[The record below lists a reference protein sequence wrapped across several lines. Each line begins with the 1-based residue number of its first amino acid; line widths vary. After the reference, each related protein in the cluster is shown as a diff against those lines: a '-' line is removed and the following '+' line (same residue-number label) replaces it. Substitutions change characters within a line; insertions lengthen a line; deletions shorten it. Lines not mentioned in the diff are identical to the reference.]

1 MLEMIVC
8 EEEAPRHAPEDSDDL
23 HRHID
28 LLRPGHLP
36 GVLRPDHRHYRD
48 KESADTQNKLES
60 LSLAL
65 EQRVHN
71 VLSFMDSFVSNN
83 VINSA
88 LVRNSSAY
96 SNKDADLISTLFKTA
111 ILSTDNIIDSII
123 VYTDRGKFYA
133 GGNGIT
139 LDRNEIRQRIQDLE
153 AGQPV
158 RPWYLRLER
167 KPTRETLP
175 DTILSLYYPLQ
186 DTSSLRQIGFVYV
199 VIPPERLMA
208 SLQAPSSGRRIL
220 VADSDM
226 QIIYSSD
233 GQSPGQPLDKELADG
248 IAGQSKSF
256 LFDDDED
263 GLQFGVQTT
272 TGETGWHMVSLIP
285 YADMTRELSKY
296 ILYISALF
304 AAAMAF
310 VILLSVSSTRRI
322 VKPLKQLADSMVA
335 VQNDN
340 YDVELPAETPDEVG
354 QLTRTYR
361 MMLDRIRQLIADIYA
376 TEKKKRETEL
386 LVLQTQINP
395 HFLYNT
401 LNSIHWIAVVHG
413 LNSISD
419 MVNSLVAI
427 LRYSL
432 NNFSTFTTLKVEVDM
447 LEPYLFI
454 QNVRFG
460 NGISF
465 SSHVPAEFERC
476 QIPRLLLQP
485 LVENAISHGLRPMG
499 GKGHIHIEC
508 ADIDGVLCVD
518 VVDNGVGLPED
529 VPEFTDYETLR
540 AMFPA
545 SGDQTSIGLE
555 NTFTRIRLYFGERYG
570 LLFKSRSGQGTTVRV
585 TLPIAEAEEENP

>member
-1 MLEMIVC
+1 MKRKSLGM
-8 EEEAPRHAPEDSDDL
+8 
-23 HRHID
+23 HRRI
-28 LLRPGHLP
+28 LMTCIAISIFSALAISLVSYNLII
-36 GVLRPDHRHYRD
+36 GVIRD
-48 KESADTQNKLES
+48 KESADTQNKLEG

-88 LVRNSSAY
+88 LHRPSLTY

-133 GGNGIT
+133 GGNGIS
-139 LDRNEIRQRIQDLE
+139 LDRNEVRRRMLDYE
-153 AGQPV
+153 SRQPV
-158 RPWYLRLER
+158 SPWYLALER
-167 KPTRETLP
+167 KPTRETRP
-175 DTILSLYYPLQ
+175 DYILALYYPLQ
-186 DTSSLRQIGFVYV
+186 DTSRLRQIGFVYV
-199 VIPPERLMA
+199 VISPERLMD
-208 SLQAPSSGRRIL
+208 SLQASSSGRRIL
-220 VADSDM
+220 VVDADM
-226 QIIYSSD
+226 QVIYSSD
-233 GQSPGQPLDKELADG
+233 GQAPGQMLDEALAEG
-248 IAGQSKSF
+248 ISGESSF
-256 LFDDDED
+256 LYDDGEN
-263 GLQFGVQTT
+263 GRQFGVHTT

-285 YADMTRELSKY
+285 YAAMTREVNRY
-296 ILYISALF
+296 ILYIAAMF

-310 VILLSVSSTRRI
+310 VILFSVSSTRHI
-322 VKPLKQLADSMVA
+322 VKPLHQLMDSMVG
-335 VQNDN
+335 VQNGN
-340 YDVELPAETPDEVG
+340 YDVELPAESSDEVG

-361 MMLDRIRQLIADIYA
+361 VMLNRIKQLIADIYA
-376 TEKKKRETEL
+376 SEKKKRETEL

-401 LNSIHWIAVVHG
+401 LNSIHWIAMVHG

-485 LVENAISHGLRPMG
+485 LVENAISHGLRPKG

-508 ADIDGVLCVD
+508 AAIDGVLCVD
-518 VVDNGVGLPED
+518 VIDNGVGLPED

-540 AMFPA
+540 AKFPA

-570 LLFKSRSGQGTTVRV
+570 LLFKSQAEQGATVRV
-585 TLPIAEAEEENP
+585 TLPIAEAKEEDP

>member
-1 MLEMIVC
+1 MKRKYLGM
-8 EEEAPRHAPEDSDDL
+8 
-23 HRHID
+23 HRRILMTCIAISIFSALAISLVSYNLIID
-28 LLRPGHLP
+28 
-36 GVLRPDHRHYRD
+36 VIRD

-83 VINSA
+83 VINAA
-88 LVRNSSAY
+88 LHRPSLTY
-96 SNKDADLISTLFKTA
+96 SNNDADLISTLFKTA

-133 GGNGIT
+133 GGNGIS
-139 LDRNEIRQRIQDLE
+139 LDRNEVRRRMLDYE
-153 AGQPV
+153 SRQPV
-158 RPWYLRLER
+158 SPWYLTLER
-167 KPTRETLP
+167 EPTRETQP
-175 DTILSLYYPLQ
+175 DYILALYYPLQ
-186 DTSSLRQIGFVYV
+186 DTSNLRQIGFVYV
-199 VIPPERLMA
+199 VISPTRLMD
-208 SLQAPSSGRRIL
+208 SLQASSSGRRIL

-233 GQSPGQPLDKELADG
+233 GQSPGQPLDEALAKG
-248 IAGQSKSF
+248 ISGESSF
-256 LFDDDED
+256 LFDDGEN
-263 GLQFGVQTT
+263 GLQFGVHTT

-285 YADMTRELSKY
+285 NATMTRELNRY
-296 ILYISALF
+296 ILYIAAMF

-310 VILLSVSSTRRI
+310 VILFSVSSTRHI
-322 VKPLKQLADSMVA
+322 VKPLHQLMDSMVG
-335 VQNDN
+335 VQNGN
-340 YDVELPAETPDEVG
+340 YDVELPAESSDEVG

-361 MMLDRIRQLIADIYA
+361 VMLNRIKQLIADIYA
-376 TEKKKRETEL
+376 SEKKKRETEL

-401 LNSIHWIAVVHG
+401 LNSIHWIAMVHG

-485 LVENAISHGLRPMG
+485 LVENAISHGLRPKG

-508 ADIDGVLCVD
+508 AAIDGVLCVD
-518 VVDNGVGLPED
+518 VIDNGVGLPED

-540 AMFPA
+540 AKFPA

-570 LLFKSRSGQGTTVRV
+570 LLFRSRAGQGATVRV
-585 TLPIAEAEEENP
+585 TLPIAESKEEDP